1 MGINE
6 RAKQDGSGPH
16 KDSFQRAQTGNVGRR
31 ILSGQ
36 PCPARGGRNSK

>member
-16 KDSFQRAQTGNVGRR
+16 KLSFQRTQTGNVGRR
-31 ILSGQ
+31 ILNGRL
-36 PCPARGGRNSK
+36 CPIRGSIK